1 MVENMELNKPL
12 DFDSFITLIEYT
24 AVKKKAKFW
33 KVICLT
39 TDFEEFTELEKK
51 LSLYGFEL
59 NTWGNILEIK
69 TSIKKED
76 FKEDNKDQFT
86 GYILKY
92 NDMFLFFSNEN
103 KNDINTYF
111 ITNFVRKA
119 KNIYYMWI
127 PKKIIE
133 KLIEEFEEEYE
144 KFLVT
149 EFFSERDL
157 LDNTGAHFR
166 ETIERKI
173 KYTGIDGLEVLKEL
187 QFYYGVRPYIV
198 DFKIIDECSF
208 RINNDGFFTYAT
220 GKLRFLIDI
229 IEKIYKKVI
238 IIINLT
244 RSSHYE
250 EIPKKDLKVKTLDI
264 QPVRIKFKT
273 FELTTDNFND
283 FAEIL
288 KTNGF
293 ELFDTSIEAGSI
305 QLNTDIIDVN
315 KKAIFNISSGGRELI
330 ITPRF
335 RTTFDTIF
343 RYLEVMNEYI
353 DSESEYELFKN
364 PRLIYE
370 TS

>member
-1 MVENMELNKPL
+1 MKLKKPL
-12 DFDSFITLIEYT
+12 DFDSFITLIEFT
-24 AVKKKAKFW
+24 AVEKKAKLW

-39 TDFEEFTELEKK
+39 TDFEEYIKLEEK
-51 LSLYGFEL
+51 LSLYDYEL
-59 NTWGNILEIK
+59 NKFGNILEIK
-69 TSIKKED
+69 LSKKKED
-76 FKEDNKDQFT
+76 IEKENKEKFT
-86 GYILKY
+86 GYILQY
-92 NDMFLFFSNEN
+92 NNLFLFFSNEN
-103 KNDINTYF
+103 KDDINSYF
-111 ITNFVRKA
+111 INNFVGKA

-133 KLIEEFEEEYE
+133 NLIEEFEEEYE

-149 EFFSERDL
+149 GFFSERDL

-166 ETIERKI
+166 ETIERKF

-187 QFYYGVRPYIV
+187 QYYYGVRPYIV

-208 RINNDGFFTYAT
+208 RINSDGFFTYDS
-220 GKLRFLIDI
+220 GKFRFLIKI

-238 IIINLT
+238 TIIDLT
-244 RSSHYE
+244 RSSYYK
-250 EIPKKDLKVKTLDI
+250 EIPKKDIKFKTLDI

-273 FELTTDNFND
+273 FELNTDSFDD

-288 KTNGF
+288 KKNGF
-293 ELFDTSIEAGSI
+293 EVFDTSIEAGSI
-305 QLNTDIIDVN
+305 KLNTDIIDVN

-343 RYLEVMNEYI
+343 RYLQMINEYI

-364 PRLIYE
+364 PRFIYE

>member
-1 MVENMELNKPL
+1 MIENMELRKPL
-12 DFDSFITLIEYT
+12 DFDSFVTLIEFT
-24 AVKKKAKFW
+24 AIKKKAKLW

-39 TDFEEFTELEKK
+39 TDFEEFIELEKK

-59 NTWGNILEIK
+59 NKFGKILEIK
-69 TSIKKED
+69 TSTKKED
-76 FKEDNKDQFT
+76 KEENKDQFT

-92 NDMFLFFSNEN
+92 NNLFLFFSNEN
-103 KNDINTYF
+103 KEDINSYF
-111 ITNFVRKA
+111 IKNFVGKA

-144 KFLVT
+144 NFLVT

-166 ETIERKI
+166 ESIERKF

-187 QFYYGVRPYIV
+187 QYYYGVRPYIV

-208 RINNDGFFTYAT
+208 RINNDGFFTYDT

-238 IIINLT
+238 TIINLT

-250 EIPKKDLKVKTLDI
+250 EIPKKDLNVKTLDI

-273 FELTTDNFND
+273 FELTTDNFDD
-283 FAEIL
+283 FTEIL
-288 KTNGF
+288 RINGF
-293 ELFDTSIEAGSI
+293 EFFNTSIEAGSI
-305 QLNTDIIDVN
+305 RLNSDIIDVN

-330 ITPRF
+330 ITPGL

-343 RYLEVMNEYI
+343 RYLETINEYV

-364 PRLIYE
+364 PHLIYE